1 MQVRR
6 ESLHHRNFVWLGAD
20 NAGHGSLG
28 ILVDVNPRLGEA
40 VVEDLEM
47 TVYAFGSPR
56 LQIALDVLG
65 RLLRLEAE
73 GVSTKINRVLRFR
86 IVLILYGQLAIVLCL
101 GGLVPLDCTTTSP
114 ARVQVGLFRDDELI
128 PKVSGVGLEF
138 LVELGRDIRR
148 EGLVE
153 GSKVNGACVHVAGRI
168 CQHGRG
174 FGFER

>member
-1 MQVRR
+1 MR
-6 ESLHHRNFVWLGAD
+6 LGAD

-40 VVEDLEM
+40 VVQVLEM

-86 IVLILYGQLAIVLCL
+86 IVLILYGLLAMCY
-101 GGLVPLDCTTTSP
+101 
-114 ARVQVGLFRDDELI
+114 A
-128 PKVSGVGLEF
+128 
-138 LVELGRDIRR
+138 
-148 EGLVE
+148 
-153 GSKVNGACVHVAGRI
+153 
-168 CQHGRG
+168 
-174 FGFER
+174 